1 MEANSIYC
9 RVRRVTGRLV
19 DVALNPHRFRH
30 CVATFIA
37 EVAPAE
43 VRIVARIL
51 GHSTLETS
59 EKFYNLAGMLTAQQR
74 YLEALNRLRRP
85 DIRPVL

>member
-59 EKFYNLAGMLTAQQR
+59 EKFYSTC
-74 YLEALNRLRRP
+74 EALLD
-85 DIRPVL
+85 DIEYCGIQPRKGLNVETA